1 MSRIGRALLLLLA
14 SCTSPPTKPTPVW
27 REVCQS
33 YQAEIPTGWS
43 ILQEEETLFTLGRDR
58 VEVTL
63 RLSPPEIKDRPQ
75 KVVLNWSQGL
85 NGAIPGAIAL
95 SHEAHNGFAGLSL
108 FVDNGQSGLLGWAM
122 ELDPSFGQEPKGYT
136 VRAFGPLSEVEEHR
150 LEIEKFA
157 RSIELVNE
165 L

>member
-1 MSRIGRALLLLLA
+1 MSKTLLLLLLA
-14 SCTSPPTKPTPVW
+14 SCTSAPSKSTPVW

-43 ILQEEETLFTLGRDR
+43 IIQEEETLFALACDG

-63 RLSPPEIKDRPQ
+63 CLSRKESPQ
-75 KVVLNWSQGL
+75 RVVLNWSREL
-85 NGAIPGAIAL
+85 NGANLATVAL

-108 FVDNGQSGLLGWAM
+108 FVDNGQSALFGWAM
-122 ELDPSFGQEPKGYT
+122 ELDPSFGQEPKRYT

-150 LEIEKFA
+150 LEIERFA
-157 RSIELVNE
+157 RSIELINE